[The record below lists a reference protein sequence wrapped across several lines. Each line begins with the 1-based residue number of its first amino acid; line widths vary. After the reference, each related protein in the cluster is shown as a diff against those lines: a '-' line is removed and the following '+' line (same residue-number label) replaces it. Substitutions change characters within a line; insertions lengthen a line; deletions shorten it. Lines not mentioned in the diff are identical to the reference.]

1 MGGPLTDLT
10 LMRTNSNRHVK
21 VERLKQFRENIKIL
35 VARLTV
41 VDSVKIFEYINYLID
56 TCVKLI

>member
-1 MGGPLTDLT
+1 MTDLT

-21 VERLKQFRENIKIL
+21 VERLKQFREDIKIL
-35 VARLTV
+35 VTRLTV